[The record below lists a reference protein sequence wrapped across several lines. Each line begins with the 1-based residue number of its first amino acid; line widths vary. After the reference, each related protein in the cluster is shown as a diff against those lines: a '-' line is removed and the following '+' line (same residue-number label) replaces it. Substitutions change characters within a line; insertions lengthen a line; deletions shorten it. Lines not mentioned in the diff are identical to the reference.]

1 RVTAAPAPF
10 PRIPP
15 APIRT
20 FGPIRPIRGRASMP
34 GSDGAA
40 FRPENPRPWSSLL
53 SDQRRSGSVPGFWR
67 KVGQPGCPVRHSP
80 KEWMT
85 PCQITPCSSTPV
97 PPAGPSSASP
107 PAATATPAP
116 QARGEAGHADSIHE
130 VDGDL
135 VGSDPNFYGVIPGSG
150 HCSWRFNV
158 AEEPGIVYSA
168 LDCSRPRGRTHA
180 LVGTNPATGCND
192 ARVCEFLDKSS
203 IDWD

>member
-1 RVTAAPAPF
+1 MPDHALQLDARSPRRPIIGLAAAVMALVAVIATPAQAAP
-10 PRIPP
+10 
-15 APIRT
+15 
-20 FGPIRPIRGRASMP
+20 
-34 GSDGAA
+34 
-40 FRPENPRPWSSLL
+40 L
-53 SDQRRSGSVPGFWR
+53 
-67 KVGQPGCPVRHSP
+67 
-80 KEWMT
+80 
-85 PCQITPCSSTPV
+85 
-97 PPAGPSSASP
+97 
-107 PAATATPAP
+107 AATATPAP